1 MAKRVIGTR
10 KPDLNTPV
18 NMQRLGQFVRFRRT
32 SMGMTIENAAGICG
46 VSKQAFSNVESG
58 LETVKAET
66 IFKVLNCLGVALWF
80 NQNLSNDKTDENDE
94 WL

>member
-32 SMGMTIENAAGICG
+32 SMGMTIENAAGIC
-46 VSKQAFSNVESG
+46 
-58 LETVKAET
+58 
-66 IFKVLNCLGVALWF
+66 VALWF
-80 NQNLSNDKTDENDE
+80 NQNLSNGKTDENDE

>member
-1 MAKRVIGTR
+1 MAKRVIGTK

-18 NMQRLGQFVRFRRT
+18 NMQRLGQYVRFKRT

-58 LETVKAET
+58 RETVKAVT
-66 IFKVLNCLGVALWF
+66 IFKVLNCLGVTLWF
-80 NQNLSNDKTDENDE
+80 SQNLNNDEVGEYDE